1 VVTHFQ
7 IYYRIS
13 KSLQLEKSLKRLIML
28 LKNQEKTGWCGY
40 LKVMERKISEVKN
53 TSFEYRKIIRLN

>member
-1 VVTHFQ
+1 
-7 IYYRIS
+7 
-13 KSLQLEKSLKRLIML
+13 ML